1 LLRLFCEYLCRMKK
15 ALKHVFSFSSSGRN
29 TVLTIDNMLF
39 KLLWSLSFVSSWH
52 KATQLSYSTTQARGL
67 KIVDNDDISIYT
79 LEKLERL
86 ETL

>member
-1 LLRLFCEYLCRMKK
+1 MKK

-29 TVLTIDNMLF
+29 TILTIDNMLF

-52 KATQLSYSTTQARGL
+52 KATQLSYSTAQDKGL
-67 KIVDNDDISIYT
+67 KIVDNDDISIYM